1 LEMSFTKAG
10 RTFHDGSGYDGSTF
24 AELIARAI
32 VADFGASPSALR
44 RVAKLT
50 TASERTV
57 RNWLDGTNGPSGEH
71 LVSLM
76 RHSNAVLEA
85 TLTLAGRTPSGND
98 ERLANVR
105 RQLLVILSE
114 FEGDAPS
121 G

>member
-1 LEMSFTKAG
+1 MSFTKAG

-32 VADFGASPSALR
+32 VADFGA
-44 RVAKLT
+44 
-50 TASERTV
+50 
-57 RNWLDGTNGPSGEH
+57 H